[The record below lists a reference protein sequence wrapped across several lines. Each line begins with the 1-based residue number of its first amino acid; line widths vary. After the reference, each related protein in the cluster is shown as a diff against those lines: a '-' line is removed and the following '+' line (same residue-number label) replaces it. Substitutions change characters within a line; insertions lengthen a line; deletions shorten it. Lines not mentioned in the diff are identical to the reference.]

1 MAERDGVMDVAVAE
15 MGNGDITLSRGK
27 FELDSGV
34 ASPIGPSV
42 ECHLPTYFI
51 ELRTAKTEELKR

>member
-27 FELDSGV
+27 FELDWSGFTHRT
-34 ASPIGPSV
+34 IGGMSFANV
-42 ECHLPTYFI
+42 LH
-51 ELRTAKTEELKR
+51 RTSHGENEELKL